1 MTVTSNRPFK
11 KLNKLTG
18 KWENIPA
25 TPTAKEVANVYVSR
39 VDFKRSG
46 FEGSIEKM
54 IVKQTEYKRKKPK
67 PHQNGK

>member
-1 MTVTSNRPFK
+1 MITSNRPFK
-11 KLNKLTG
+11 KLNRVTG
-18 KWENIPA
+18 KWESVPA
-25 TPTAKEVANVYVSR
+25 TPTVKEVANVYVSR

-54 IVKQTEYKRKKPK
+54 IEKQTKYKRKKRK